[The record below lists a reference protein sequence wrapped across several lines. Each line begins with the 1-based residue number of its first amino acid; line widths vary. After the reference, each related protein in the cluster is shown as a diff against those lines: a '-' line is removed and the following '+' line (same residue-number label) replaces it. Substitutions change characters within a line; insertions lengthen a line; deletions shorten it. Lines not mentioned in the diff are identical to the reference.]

1 MEANKVEEKR
11 LIKAQNNLRKLKIF
25 YIHLAF
31 YIIVVA
37 LISLNFYV
45 MEEGPYTSN
54 ITALNIVV
62 LVLWTLFISI
72 HAWSV
77 FRGNLFFKKS
87 WEDKKIEKIL
97 KDKDKEET
105 TIWE

>member
-1 MEANKVEEKR
+1 MKSNDDEKKHLINAENKVR
-11 LIKAQNNLRKLKIF
+11 RLKIF
-25 YIHLAF
+25 YLHLAL
-31 YIIVVA
+31 YIVVVA

-45 MEEGPYTSN
+45 MEEGPYTGN
-54 ITALNIVV
+54 ITALNSIV

-77 FRGNLFFKKS
+77 FRRRSLFKKS
-87 WEDKKIEKIL
+87 WEDKKTEEFLKEKE
-97 KDKDKEET
+97 EET

>member
-1 MEANKVEEKR
+1 MKSNTDDEKH
-11 LIKAQNNLRKLKIF
+11 LIKAQHKLRQLKIF
-25 YIHLAF
+25 YIHLAL
-31 YIIVVA
+31 YIVVVA

-45 MEEGPYTSN
+45 MEEGPYTDN

-62 LVLWTLFISI
+62 LVLWTLFILI

-77 FRGNLFFKKS
+77 FKGRFLFNKT

-97 KDKDKEET
+97 KEKDKEET
-105 TIWE
+105 TLWE

>member
-1 MEANKVEEKR
+1 MKLNKDKEKQLSR
-11 LIKAQNNLRKLKIF
+11 AKDKLRRLKIF

-31 YIIVVA
+31 YCVVVA

-45 MEEGPYTSN
+45 LEEGPYSAN
-54 ITALNIVV
+54 ITALNITV
-62 LVLWTLFISI
+62 LVLWTAFIGI
-72 HAWSV
+72 HAWST
-77 FRGNLFFKKS
+77 FKGRSLFNKR

-97 KDKDKEET
+97 KEEDKDKT